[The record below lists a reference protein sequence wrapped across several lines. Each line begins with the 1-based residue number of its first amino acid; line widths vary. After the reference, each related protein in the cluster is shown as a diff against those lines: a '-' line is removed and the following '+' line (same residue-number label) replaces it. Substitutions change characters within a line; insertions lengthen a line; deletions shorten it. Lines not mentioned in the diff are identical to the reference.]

1 MGSRQAGNGERVL
14 YGQDCREGMHEECG
28 HWQGIGSARNLRRLR
43 RERFA
48 ILCGCDCH
56 SSCLVTR
63 EKNTAGDLA
72 WRQSCTCPGAEA
84 LRRILDEAVGL
95 PFGVRDFAEMWTES
109 RHEFKSRREAF
120 KAAQASAA
128 DRDRE
133 QLKDQYVAELRS
145 RGREIPGGEALD
157 AAVAAHMD
165 SYPTGAR
172 FVRREVARL
181 GKRLGPLRPPRE

>member
-14 YGQDCREGMHEECG
+14 PGQACLEGMHEECG
-28 HWQGIGSARNLRRLR
+28 HWTGSGSVRNPRRLR

-56 SSCLVTR
+56 SSCPVTH
-63 EKNTAGDLA
+63 EKNPVGNLV

-84 LRRILDEAVGL
+84 FRRLLDEVVAM
-95 PFGVRDFAEMWTES
+95 PFGVRDFAEMWAES

-120 KAAQASAA
+120 KAAQASAVGQ
-128 DRDRE
+128 DRE
-133 QLKDQYVAELRS
+133 QLKDLYVAELRS
-145 RGREIPGGEALD
+145 RGRKIPDDEVLD
-157 AAVAAHMD
+157 AAIAAHMD

-172 FVRREVARL
+172 FVGQEVVSL
-181 GKRLGPLRPPRE
+181 GKRLGSFRRPR

>member
-14 YGQDCREGMHEECG
+14 PGPDCLEGRHEECG
-28 HWQGIGSARNLRRLR
+28 HWQGIGSARNPRRLR

-56 SSCLVTR
+56 SSCLVTN
-63 EKNTAGDLA
+63 EKNTVGDLT

-84 LRRILDEAVGL
+84 LRRTLDEVVGL
-95 PFGVRDFAEMWTES
+95 PFGVRDFAEMWAES

-128 DRDRE
+128 GQDRE
-133 QLKDQYVAELRS
+133 QLKDLYVAELRS
-145 RGREIPGGEALD
+145 RGRKIPGDAALD
-157 AAVAAHMD
+157 AAIAAHMD
-165 SYPTGAR
+165 SYPAGAR
-172 FVRREVARL
+172 LAGREVVSL
-181 GKRLGPLRPPRE
+181 GKRLGSFRRPR

>member
-1 MGSRQAGNGERVL
+1 MGSRQAGHGERVL
-14 YGQDCREGMHEECG
+14 YGQACLEGMHEECG
-28 HWQGIGSARNLRRLR
+28 HWQGIGSARNPRRLR

-56 SSCLVTR
+56 SSCLVNN
-63 EKNTAGDLA
+63 EKNTVGDLA

-84 LRRILDEAVGL
+84 FRRMLDEVVGL
-95 PFGVRDFAEMWTES
+95 PFGVRDFAEMWAES

-128 DRDRE
+128 GQDRE
-133 QLKDQYVAELRS
+133 QLKDLYAAELRS
-145 RGREIPGGEALD
+145 RGRKIPGGAALD
-157 AAVAAHMD
+157 AAIAAHMD

-172 FVRREVARL
+172 LVGREVVSL
-181 GKRLGPLRPPRE
+181 GKRLGSFRRPR